1 MKLFYRLKILA
12 SILILTACGKTV
24 EVRENEVGVIEEGN
38 KIRILNEG
46 FHRVETDAY
55 FALYELQPVTINF
68 DFDVLFVDVSTGQV
82 KFTLTF
88 TPIAKALPDFYQQY
102 KSDNMESVIQIELM
116 RAIRRICDSIDS
128 NDKTTEELEW
138 LVNEE
143 FLKYDKMNKYVNVDK
158 VSRCKIE
165 LKK

>member
-38 KIRILNEG
+38 KISMVNEG
-46 FHRVETDAY
+46 LHRVETDAN
-55 FALYELQPVTINF
+55 FALYKLQPATINF
-68 DFDVLFVDVSTGQV
+68 DFEIRFLDLSKGQV
-82 KFTLTF
+82 RFTLTF
-88 TPIAKALPDFYQQY
+88 TPIVSALPDFYQQY